1 MDKFQ
6 RILKLHQISSH
17 RRYPVSSR
25 ILAEQM
31 ECSVSSV
38 KRAIEEMRNY
48 VNAPIVYDRKQ
59 TKLGHYLRAQTIY
72 QN

>member
-6 RILKLHQISSH
+6 RILKLHQILSH
-17 RRYPVSSR
+17 RRYSVSSR

-59 TKLGHYLRAQTIY
+59 TKLSRYLQAQTIY